1 MVKSSVCV
9 CPKTLTNCTEN
20 QGSIPCLGILYILL
34 YEIIVNNILKDFRY
48 LSKFLITM
56 FCAPYDYIVV
66 LQSVRYK

>member
-34 YEIIVNNILKDFRY
+34 YEIIVNNILQEKLVSELEYF
-48 LSKFLITM
+48 
-56 FCAPYDYIVV
+56 
-66 LQSVRYK
+66 